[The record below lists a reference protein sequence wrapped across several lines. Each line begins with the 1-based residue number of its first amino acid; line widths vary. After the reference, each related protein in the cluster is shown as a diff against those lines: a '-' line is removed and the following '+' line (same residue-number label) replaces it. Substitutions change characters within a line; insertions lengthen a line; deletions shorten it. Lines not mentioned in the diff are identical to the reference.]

1 MEQEVR
7 RMAKIRRMR
16 MATHARRRGE
26 QRPAAGSMEGR
37 PAAKT
42 KGKRCGPKITK
53 GVKRPAASSME
64 ERPAAKKKGKRH
76 DPKPPADPMP
86 GAPMDGVV
94 AGPEGG
100 QTFDKYASERPCSP
114 DGPIIRLGS
123 DCSGLDSPKIA
134 LDLMGLGSRVEVR
147 FCSDK
152 LATCRAFLKAAHC
165 PKILYTNADKK
176 GAAEAP
182 EVDLYTAG
190 FPCQPWSAE
199 GKQRGFKDP
208 SGQGRV
214 FDHIATYIK
223 EREPKA
229 FLLEN
234 VAALASKTHEDAF
247 AEMLRTLRG
256 SGRYFVSWRKLN
268 CLDFGLPQNRARIYI
283 VGVRRDAFG
292 ACTGITGFPWPKK
305 KNLAPVPLKRF
316 LCGGRALAGS
326 KLSPGQG
333 WRLEKA
339 KKIIADREGNPST
352 EPWVVEISSG
362 RSDPTVMLGHVPCLT
377 RTRAAGGGHWIT
389 ELGRFLTVEEILNLM
404 GLPVS
409 VARTARLAGLTDVQI
424 AQMAGNAIPT
434 NILMILLARIL
445 TMMGLQGSGQA

>member
-1 MEQEVR
+1 M
-7 RMAKIRRMR
+7 
-16 MATHARRRGE
+16 
-26 QRPAAGSMEGR
+26 
-37 PAAKT
+37 
-42 KGKRCGPKITK
+42 
-53 GVKRPAASSME
+53 
-64 ERPAAKKKGKRH
+64 
-76 DPKPPADPMP
+76 PPTTADPMP
-86 GAPMDGVV
+86 GAPRAGVV
-94 AGPEGG
+94 AGPKGG

-114 DGPIIRLGS
+114 NGPIIRLGS

-152 LATCRAFLKAAHC
+152 LPTCRAFLQAAHG
-165 PKILYTNADKK
+165 PKIMYADADKK

-190 FPCQPWSAE
+190 FPCQPWSSE
-199 GKQRGFKDP
+199 GKRRGFKDP

-214 FDHIATYIK
+214 FDHVATYIK

-234 VAALASKTHEDAF
+234 VAALTTKTHEKAF
-247 AEMLRTLRG
+247 RKMLGTLRA

-268 CLDFGLPQNRARIYI
+268 CLDFGLPQNRVRVYI
-283 VGVRRDAFG
+283 VGVRRDAIS
-292 ACTGITGFPWPKK
+292 AATGTTGFPWPKK
-305 KNLAPVPLKRF
+305 KDLAPVPLQRF
-316 LCGGRALAGS
+316 LCGGRALASS
-326 KLSPGQG
+326 KLPPV
-333 WRLEKA
+333 RARNLVKA
-339 KKIIADREGNPST
+339 NKIIADREGNPST
-352 EPWVVEISSG
+352 EPWAVDLSGG
-362 RSDPTVMLGHVPCLT
+362 RSDPTCMLGHVPCLT

-409 VARTARLAGLTDVQI
+409 VARMARLAGLTDVQI

-434 NILMILLARIL
+434 NILMILLARLL
-445 TMMGLQGSGQA
+445 TIMGLQGSGRA

>member
-7 RMAKIRRMR
+7 RMAKIRRFK
-16 MATHARRRGE
+16 ATHARRRGE

-182 EVDLYTAG
+182 EVDLYTAVL
-190 FPCQPWSAE
+190 PCGNSPRWT
-199 GKQRGFKDP
+199 
-208 SGQGRV
+208 
-214 FDHIATYIK
+214 FDRYHIATYIK
-223 EREPKA
+223 KREPKA

-234 VAALASKTHEDAF
+234 VAALASKTHENAF
-247 AEMLRTLRG
+247 AEMLGTLRA

-292 ACTGITGFPWPKK
+292 ACTGTTGFPWPKK

-316 LCGGRALAGS
+316 LCGGRALASS
-326 KLSPGQG
+326 KLGPGKG
-333 WRLEKA
+333 RNLYKA
-339 KKIIADREGNPST
+339 QKIILDREGNPWT
-352 EPWVVEISSG
+352 EPWVVAISSG

>member
-1 MEQEVR
+1 M
-7 RMAKIRRMR
+7 
-16 MATHARRRGE
+16 
-26 QRPAAGSMEGR
+26 
-37 PAAKT
+37 
-42 KGKRCGPKITK
+42 GK
-53 GVKRPAASSME
+53 KRL
-64 ERPAAKKKGKRH
+64 
-76 DPKPPADPMP
+76 P
-86 GAPMDGVV
+86 GAAPTREGSV
-94 AGPEGG
+94 GPVTEAELEPFLQMRSFPCAREGS
-100 QTFDKYASERPCSP
+100 D
-114 DGPIIRLGS
+114 IRVGS

-208 SGQGRV
+208 SGQGHV

-234 VAALASKTHEDAF
+234 VAALANRTHVYENAF
-247 AEMLRTLRG
+247 AKMLRTLRA

-268 CLDFGLPQNRARIYI
+268 WLDFGLPQNRARIYI

-292 ACTGITGFPWPKK
+292 ACTGITTIGFPWPKK

-316 LCGGRALAGS
+316 LCGGRPLAGS

-339 KKIIADREGNPST
+339 KR
-352 EPWVVEISSG
+352 SS
-362 RSDPTVMLGHVPCLT
+362 
-377 RTRAAGGGHWIT
+377 
-389 ELGRFLTVEEILNLM
+389 
-404 GLPVS
+404 
-409 VARTARLAGLTDVQI
+409 RTARATRRRSLGRWTSAPRATRQSCSAMSRASRGLGRRVAATGSQSLAGSS
-424 AQMAGNAIPT
+424 PW
-434 NILMILLARIL
+434 RRY
-445 TMMGLQGSGQA
+445 